1 MYLPSYSPE
10 YNPIEEAFGKMK
22 GLIRKVEARSREVLL
37 ESIGAAISAISAQ
50 EARSFFEHCGYLGVV
65 QSF

>member
-1 MYLPSYSPE
+1 MYLPSYSPD

-22 GLIRKVEARSREVLL
+22 GLIGKVKVRSREVLL
-37 ESIGAAISAISAQ
+37 ESIRAAISAISAQ